1 MMWDFRSRVL
11 VLKPYAGSQSPAIF
25 CLPEAGCDPSPLISS
40 GILNGFQIFS
50 TVVPPFWWMKS
61 SLLWFRHVKNPHFWW
76 LTPVTSPRF
85 LWLRTSPHPTPSTG
99 RSSRRTGVQRSSP
112 WAPCCRTSWSVQ
124 PSAARAWRR
133 RWHAEATATWFWRQ
147 VRDAG
152 SDWMMI

>member
-1 MMWDFRSRVL
+1 MWDLRSRVL
-11 VLKPYAGSQSPAIF
+11 VLKLYAGSQSPAIF
-25 CLPEAGCDPSPLISS
+25 CLQEAGCDPSPLISS

-50 TVVPPFWWMKS
+50 TVCTTILVDEILIFCGSVM
-61 SLLWFRHVKNPHFWW
+61 LYPHFWW

-147 VRDAG
+147 VRDAA
-152 SDWMMI
+152 SD